1 MSGKEL
7 LPYILTV
14 GVMIVLVMAAG
25 IALYVV
31 RGRLFGKDGPN
42 QLDHGGVLETMR
54 AMRDRGEISEEEY
67 RTTQAALVAK
77 ATEKRDVAAAAQSAP
92 GPTRIQTSPERPVSR
107 RAKPG
112 FDLTGDPLP
121 PSRRSGSGGD
131 HTSGE

>member
-1 MSGKEL
+1 MSGTEL

-31 RGRLFGKDGPN
+31 RGRLFGKDGSK

-67 RTTQAALVAK
+67 RTTQAALVAR
-77 ATEKRDVAAAAQSAP
+77 ATEKRDAEAEQRPAP
-92 GPTRIQTSPERPVSR
+92 GPTKTQTSTEPAGDR
-107 RAKPG
+107 RARPG
-112 FDLTGDPLP
+112 YDLTGDPLP
-121 PSRRSGSGGD
+121 PSRWSGSGD
-131 HTSGE
+131 DYSAED

>member
-7 LPYILTV
+7 LPYILTI

-77 ATEKRDVAAAAQSAP
+77 AASKRHAAADPQRTSGAAK
-92 GPTRIQTSPERPVSR
+92 IQTSTDRTGDR
-107 RAKPG
+107 RARPG
-112 FDLTGDPLP
+112 YDLTGDPLP
-121 PSRRSGSGGD
+121 PSQWSGSGD
-131 HTSGE
+131 DYTSGE

>member
-77 ATEKRDVAAAAQSAP
+77 ATEKRDAAAAQSAP

-121 PSRRSGSGGD
+121 PSRRSGSGDD

>member
-1 MSGKEL
+1 MTGKEL

-31 RGRLFGKDGPN
+31 RGRLFGKDGPK

-77 ATEKRDVAAAAQSAP
+77 ATEKRASPSAP
-92 GPTRIQTSPERPVSR
+92 EADPIKTQTSTGQPGDR

-121 PSRRSGSGGD
+121 PSRWSGPGD
-131 HTSGE
+131 DYSAGD